1 MLGGALAVLLTGQIS
16 FPDAL
21 HAINIEVM
29 LFLFGMFIVGEALVE
44 SGYLSTL
51 SHRFFSYA
59 RTPDQMIFFILF
71 GIGFLSAL
79 LMNDTLAIIG
89 TPLVLGLAT
98 KFRISPKLMLLS
110 LAIAI
115 TTGSVMSPIGNPQNL
130 LIAVNSGMDTPFV
143 TFSLY
148 LLIPS
153 LISLGVAYILLRF
166 FFRTDF
172 STRVLDHDPIM
183 PVDNKM
189 FFPVKC
195 SLAVILILGVANI
208 IASLYG
214 GKLFVPL
221 PLIAVC
227 AAVPVILL
235 GTERLRLLKNIDWF
249 TLVFFAAMFVLME
262 SVWQTGFFQS
272 FVDESMVTSVPMILL
287 TSAVTSQFISNV
299 PFVALFQPIIMQT
312 GGTTAQ
318 LMALAAGSTIAG
330 NLTILGAA
338 SNVIIIQNAEKQG
351 ETLTFFEFARVGVP
365 LTVLQLGVYWAWLG
379 LMPG

>member
-1 MLGGALAVLLTGQIS
+1 MLGGALAVLFTGQIS

-153 LISLGVAYILLRF
+153 LICLGVAFILLRCY
-166 FFRTDF
+166 FRTDF

-214 GKLFVPL
+214 GKLLVPL

-227 AAVPVILL
+227 AAVPVIML

-287 TSAVTSQFISNV
+287 TSAVISQFISNV

-312 GGTTAQ
+312 GGTTVQ

-330 NLTILGAA
+330 NLTVLGAA

-351 ETLTFFEFARVGVP
+351 EKLTFFEFARVGVP
-365 LTVLQLGVYWAWLG
+365 LTVLQLGVYWAWLV